1 MTMSCDAPFALKTP
15 ILKPPSLM
23 VSRIKV
29 CATVGYMVWWIVMIA
44 IGVWMAVGGFTQSS
58 ATPFKYLVARAEL
71 LWKSRAHNFLGISG
85 VVVALVGAFFLL
97 SG

>member
-1 MTMSCDAPFALKTP
+1 MKSINNGAAQ
-15 ILKPPSLM
+15 
-23 VSRIKV
+23 RIIQRHVAVFLSK
-29 CATVGYMVWWIVMIA
+29 ADIRYMVWWIVMIA